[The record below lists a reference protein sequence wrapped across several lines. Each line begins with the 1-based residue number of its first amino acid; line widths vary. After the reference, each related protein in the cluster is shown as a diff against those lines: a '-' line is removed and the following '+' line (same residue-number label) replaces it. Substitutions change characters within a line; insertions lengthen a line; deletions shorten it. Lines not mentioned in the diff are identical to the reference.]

1 MFAYPLP
8 SIPTH
13 FQPILIENQSNPIGI
28 DPKSE
33 FSLRFYPTNDINE
46 QDPYVENMTG
56 ELNSIVRGT
65 LRTSS
70 QWNQLVDPA
79 QFFWVST
86 MIATSTSYQHQHE
99 VALIAFC

>member
-46 QDPYVENMTG
+46 QDPYVTIDFISPYMLMPDEM
-56 ELNSIVRGT
+56 I
-65 LRTSS
+65 
-70 QWNQLVDPA
+70 QL
-79 QFFWVST
+79 
-86 MIATSTSYQHQHE
+86 
-99 VALIAFC
+99 